1 MKSWFIFIF
10 KLMEAYN
17 IFIYFQIMHI
27 IMIIYQKFNVK
38 LTLNIILITLLISNL
53 LVTYSYFYDANVFEI
68 FYQLTIYS
76 IEEFGFIIL
85 LPKVLIYFLVFM
97 SKNYLSFKLECEW
110 TSFYFI
116 MLSLYVSWQVLQF
129 SNIR

>member
-10 KLMEAYN
+10 KLMEPYN

-27 IMIIYQKFNVK
+27 IIIIYQNFNVK

-68 FYQLTIYS
+68 YIN
-76 IEEFGFIIL
+76 
-85 LPKVLIYFLVFM
+85 LPYIQWRSLV
-97 SKNYLSFKLECEW
+97 S
-110 TSFYFI
+110 
-116 MLSLYVSWQVLQF
+116 
-129 SNIR
+129 